1 MHEQEH
7 MSQDAR
13 RKRGGQQAAARR
25 DRDTAREAARAA
37 SGTGPATS
45 PHTER
50 MQGRVDREREATPNR
65 DRRDAKAAGADAVR
79 IANSELTRV
88 REPGE
93 GG

>member
-13 RKRGGQQAAARR
+13 RKRAGQQAAARRQDRR
-25 DRDTAREAARAA
+25 DRDTAREAAQAA

-45 PHTER
+45 PYTER

-79 IANSELTRV
+79 IANTELGQH
-88 REPGE
+88 PL
-93 GG
+93 